1 MAKASTSGYSNMLQM
16 PRFDGKNYEYWSIIM
31 KTMFMSQDVW
41 EVIEN
46 GFLEPANEAEQN
58 ALINV

>member
-1 MAKASTSGYSNMLQM
+1 MLQM